1 VSDISIVPMEDGVF
15 GVQVTEGRTVTS
27 HRVRVPDG
35 FGDEIGVG
43 AAPVEIVRQSL
54 GFLLERLAHT
64 SIRGEFS
71 VGDLDR
77 EFDEYREELRLR
89 CQPSRTASET

>member
-1 VSDISIVPMEDGVF
+1 MSDISIMPMDDGVF

-35 FGDEIGVG
+35 FGGEIGVE
-43 AAPVEIVRQSL
+43 AEPVEIVRQSF
-54 GFLLERLAHT
+54 GFLLERLANT

-71 VGDLDR
+71 IGDLDR
-77 EFDEYREELRLR
+77 EFDGYREELRLR